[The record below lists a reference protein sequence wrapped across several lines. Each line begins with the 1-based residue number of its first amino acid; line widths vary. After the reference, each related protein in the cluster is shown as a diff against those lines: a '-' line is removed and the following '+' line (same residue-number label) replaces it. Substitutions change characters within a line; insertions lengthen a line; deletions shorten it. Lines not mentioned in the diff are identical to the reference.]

1 MKTIRKVAIVL
12 RMSGAAGR
20 DILSGIFRFTRANA
34 HWQTRLFQ
42 MPDEFTTDRLET
54 LLAEK
59 YDGVIAS
66 EIATDDVDRRLARTG
81 LPVAFIGEPTPAL
94 AQRTENLALIRNDDT
109 RIGNLGARF
118 LASLGN
124 FRAYGFVPGVSNR
137 HWSREREAGFCK
149 ELNSR
154 GHEATVFRSPADSA
168 GSPED
173 LDALRRWLVT
183 LPKPAAVMAAWDMR
197 AVQTL
202 QQATDAG
209 FRVPQQVMLLGVDN
223 DELLAEASDPPLT
236 TIQPNHEKLGFVA
249 ARELA
254 RLMSRRQHPVT
265 ICVPAEPIGIVER
278 ETTSTATPAAHIL
291 TRAMQYI
298 RKHATEGI
306 GANDVAKFLGV
317 SRRLVE
323 LRFREFA
330 DETINEACVRIRLE
344 AVKKILSTTNRPVK
358 SIATACGFGNSS
370 YLMTLFK
377 RRFGLSMRD
386 WRLQNRQ

>member
-1 MKTIRKVAIVL
+1 
-12 RMSGAAGR
+12 MSGAAGR
-20 DILSGIFRFTRANA
+20 DILSGIFHFTRANA

-42 MPDEFTTDRLET
+42 MPDEFTADRLKT
-54 LLAEK
+54 LLDEK
-59 YDGVIAS
+59 YDGVLAS
-66 EIATDDVDRRLARTG
+66 EIASDDVDRLLAGTG
-81 LPVAFIGEPTPAL
+81 LSVAFIGEPTPAL
-94 AQRTENLALIRNDDT
+94 ALRRENLAVVRNDDT

-137 HWSREREAGFCK
+137 HWSRERETGFSD
-149 ELNSR
+149 ELRTR
-154 GHEATVFRSPADSA
+154 GHDANVFRSPATLA

-173 LDALRRWLVT
+173 LAALRHWLVA

-202 QQATDAG
+202 QQATEAG
-209 FRVPQQVMLLGVDN
+209 FRVPQQLMILGVDN

-254 RLMSRRQHPVT
+254 RLMTRGPHPVAL
-265 ICVPAEPIGIVER
+265 CVPTEPIGIVER

-291 TRAMQYI
+291 TRAMQFI

-306 GANDVAKFLGV
+306 GATEVAKFLGV

-330 DETINEACVRIRLE
+330 DETVNEACVRIRLE
-344 AVKKILSTTNRPVK
+344 AVKKMLSTTNRPIK
-358 SIATACGFGNSS
+358 SVAAACGFGNSS
-370 YLMTLFK
+370 YLMTLFR
-377 RRFGLSMRD
+377 RRFGMSMRE
-386 WRLQNRQ
+386 WRLQNRK